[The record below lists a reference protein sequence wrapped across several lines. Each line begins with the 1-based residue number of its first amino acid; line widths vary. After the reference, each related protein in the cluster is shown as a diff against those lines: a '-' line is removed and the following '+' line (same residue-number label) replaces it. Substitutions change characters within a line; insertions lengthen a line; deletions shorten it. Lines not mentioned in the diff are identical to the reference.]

1 MADKPILY
9 RKRLIPNEC
18 IRLDQDEVLF
28 RSDQVLVT
36 RWHTIR
42 PKKDLDHGV
51 SCFLLEKGWKI
62 SRFLTRENELIC
74 WYCDIMDY
82 TYEAETD
89 TYIFTDLLA
98 DVLLYPSGDIR
109 VVDLDEIAEA
119 LEQPLHAASG
129 RSAAGDLWRKAHTFT
144 GKVLAPLNHA
154 LKSTKNLRK
163 FSFSCIFENF
173 WRLCILRRSHS
184 DSTIT
189 PRKQKANYLKEK
201 HHG

>member
-1 MADKPILY
+1 MRYCSEAIRYLSHAG
-9 RKRLIPNEC
+9 IPS
-18 IRLDQDEVLF
+18 V
-28 RSDQVLVT
+28 
-36 RWHTIR
+36 

-119 LEQPLHAASG
+119 LEQRLLEQRQVCLCMRRLDALLREIYGG
-129 RSAAGDLWRKAHTFT
+129 RLIPSL
-144 GKVLAPLNHA
+144 
-154 LKSTKNLRK
+154 
-163 FSFSCIFENF
+163 
-173 WRLCILRRSHS
+173 
-184 DSTIT
+184 
-189 PRKQKANYLKEK
+189 EK
-201 HHG
+201 YWPH

>member
-119 LEQPLHAASG
+119 LEQRLLEQRQVCLCMRRLDALLREIYGG
-129 RSAAGDLWRKAHTFT
+129 RLIPSL
-144 GKVLAPLNHA
+144 
-154 LKSTKNLRK
+154 
-163 FSFSCIFENF
+163 
-173 WRLCILRRSHS
+173 
-184 DSTIT
+184 
-189 PRKQKANYLKEK
+189 EK
-201 HHG
+201 YWPH

>member
-98 DVLLYPSGDIR
+98 DVLLYPSGDIS

-119 LEQPLHAASG
+119 LEQRLLEQRQVCLCMRRLDALLREIYGG
-129 RSAAGDLWRKAHTFT
+129 RLIPSL
-144 GKVLAPLNHA
+144 
-154 LKSTKNLRK
+154 
-163 FSFSCIFENF
+163 
-173 WRLCILRRSHS
+173 
-184 DSTIT
+184 
-189 PRKQKANYLKEK
+189 EK
-201 HHG
+201 YWPQ

>member
-119 LEQPLHAASG
+119 LEQRLLEQRQVCLCMRRLDSLLREIYGG
-129 RSAAGDLWRKAHTFT
+129 RLIPSL
-144 GKVLAPLNHA
+144 
-154 LKSTKNLRK
+154 
-163 FSFSCIFENF
+163 
-173 WRLCILRRSHS
+173 
-184 DSTIT
+184 
-189 PRKQKANYLKEK
+189 EK
-201 HHG
+201 YWPH

>member
-28 RSDQVLVT
+28 RSNQVLVT

-42 PKKDLDHGV
+42 PKKELDHGV
-51 SCFLLEKGWKI
+51 SCFLLDKGWKI
-62 SRFLTRENELIC
+62 SRFLNRQDDLLC

-98 DVLLYPSGDIR
+98 DVIIYENGFVK
-109 VVDLDEIAEA
+109 VVDLAEIADA
-119 LEQPLHAASG
+119 LEDGSIG
-129 RSAAGDLWRKAHTFT
+129 TT
-144 GKVLAPLNHA
+144 EV
-154 LKSTKNLRK
+154 
-163 FSFSCIFENF
+163 
-173 WRLCILRRSHS
+173 
-184 DSTIT
+184 
-189 PRKQKANYLKEK
+189 QKALRQLDALLEVIYGGRLPELL
-201 HHG
+201 GFIETEDME

>member
-28 RSDQVLVT
+28 RSNQVLVT

-42 PKKDLDHGV
+42 PKKELDHGV
-51 SCFLLEKGWKI
+51 SCFLLDKGWKI
-62 SRFLTRENELIC
+62 SRFLNRQDDLIC

-98 DVLLYPSGDIR
+98 DVLLYPSGEVR
-109 VVDLDEIAEA
+109 VVDLDEIADA
-119 LEQPLHAASG
+119 LEQRLLEQRQVCLCMRQLDALLREIYSG
-129 RSAAGDLWRKAHTFT
+129 NLVKAYCSVN
-144 GKVLAPLNHA
+144 KKPQ
-154 LKSTKNLRK
+154 K
-163 FSFSCIFENF
+163 IFVFPENENF
-173 WRLCILRRSHS
+173 LRFFVLKKFFYNPTIKADNKNKS
-184 DSTIT
+184 D
-189 PRKQKANYLKEK
+189 
-201 HHG
+201 

>member
-119 LEQPLHAASG
+119 LEQRLLEQRQVCLCMRRLDALLREIYGG
-129 RSAAGDLWRKAHTFT
+129 RLIPSL
-144 GKVLAPLNHA
+144 
-154 LKSTKNLRK
+154 
-163 FSFSCIFENF
+163 
-173 WRLCILRRSHS
+173 
-184 DSTIT
+184 
-189 PRKQKANYLKEK
+189 EK
-201 HHG
+201 Y

>member
-28 RSDQVLVT
+28 RSNQVLVT

-42 PKKDLDHGV
+42 PKKELDHGV
-51 SCFLLEKGWKI
+51 SCFLLDKGWKI
-62 SRFLTRENELIC
+62 SRFLNRQDDLIC

-98 DVLLYPSGDIR
+98 DVLLYPSGEVR
-109 VVDLDEIAEA
+109 VVDLDEIADA
-119 LEQPLHAASG
+119 LEQRLLEQRQGCLCMRQLDALLREIYSG
-129 RSAAGDLWRKAHTFT
+129 
-144 GKVLAPLNHA
+144 
-154 LKSTKNLRK
+154 NLLP
-163 FSFSCIFENF
+163 S
-173 WRLCILRRSHS
+173 L
-184 DSTIT
+184 
-189 PRKQKANYLKEK
+189 EK
-201 HHG
+201 YWPG